1 MSKFKIGD
9 IVVGNHNAF
18 LHGQG
23 MVGEVVETDS
33 DHSDGCWVRYSDGTT
48 NFTCDG
54 ELFLEVR
61 PDEKIPF
68 VGHLTSDSVNH
79 PSHYGQGKIEAI
91 EYIKDSLT
99 YEEYIGYLQG
109 NCKKYQHRWKYKDG
123 LQDLKKAKW
132 YLEELIK
139 TVDDHESKEKSH

>member
-1 MSKFKIGD
+1 MSKFKVGD
-9 IVVGNHNAF
+9 WVTNVPGGKAVCQITRVDEDEYYCYTFN
-18 LHGQG
+18 
-23 MVGEVVETDS
+23 
-33 DHSDGCWVRYSDGTT
+33 DGGVWEDAGLYPAEAPS
-48 NFTCDG
+48 FA
-54 ELFLEVR
+54 
-61 PDEKIPF
+61 
-68 VGHLTSDSVNH
+68 GHLTSDSVNH

-139 TVDDHESKEKSH
+139 TVEEHEKSH